1 LAEPVDDFQA
11 QIMFIM

>member
-11 QIMFIM
+11 QIMFIT